1 MKFLKYFI
9 LTLCMFNI
17 VFTAEECEE
26 IEPSK
31 KSDCTDYKLSDP
43 EKASGADACCYETY
57 KEDNKEKKECS
68 LQIKKTVKKDAV
80 KNLEKQLGYE
90 DYSIDCHSNWL
101 SLCLSFSLFAL
112 LF

>member
-1 MKFLKYFI
+1 MQFLKFFI
-9 LTLCMFNI
+9 FTLCMFNI